1 VLGKLVPEGGDRRL
15 SNMSPNQ
22 IRKMLEKAVDY
33 HTAGHLDEADELY
46 TKVSHADRANFDA
59 PHLSGMIAIQRGQ
72 YEEAAKLLRRALDLN
87 PSSAPCEMR
96 LGVALAALAEH
107 QRALKHLEAA
117 VARSPEM
124 PEGWCHLGVVQKA
137 LGRTAP
143 ARASL
148 ERAVTLCPNFVEALD
163 QLGALVSS
171 SAGFEEAV
179 PILRRLVA
187 LQPSSALSIANLGVA
202 LAQSG
207 HQDEALG
214 YLDRAVQIDPSL
226 SLAHTG
232 RALVLQETYRI
243 PEAVEAY
250 RMALVHNP
258 LNLDARSG
266 RLLSLHYL
274 DGVSREAVLAEHLDY
289 SKAVPA
295 PRAMRPMN
303 LPDPERRI
311 RVGFL
316 SPDLRTHSVAYF
328 LEPLLAGLDPVQ
340 FEIVLYHDHA
350 RVDGMSTKLRS
361 RSALWRHVAGMPA
374 DAVEAMIRSDAP
386 DILVDLAGHTGL
398 NRLAVFAR
406 RVAPVQVSY
415 LGYPDTTGLREMDY
429 RFVDR
434 VTDPFGEADR
444 FHTEELVRFAPTA
457 WCYAPPGC
465 APEPGRSEDAS
476 EHVTFGCFN
485 NFSKVG
491 DSTLKCW
498 AEVLACVPRSR
509 LLLKGHG
516 LSSTLIAA
524 RIKERLV
531 ASGIEDNRVEL
542 AGRTSNVAAHLGLY
556 GMVDVALD
564 TFPYN
569 GTTTTC
575 EALWMGVP
583 VVTLLGDRHAARV
596 GASLLTAVGHPEWI
610 AATQADYVRVAAQ
623 LGRDV
628 ERRTALRSSLR
639 DEMRWSP
646 LMDQAAQAG
655 RFGSALRQAWSSWC
669 SRNNDVGESRH
680 PIALNPESAAPIS
693 SQTHDFSALSA

>member
-1 VLGKLVPEGGDRRL
+1 
-15 SNMSPNQ
+15 MSPTQ
-22 IRKMLEKAVDY
+22 IRKMLEKAVDF

-46 TKVSHADRANFDA
+46 TKVCRADPGNFDA
-59 PHLSGMIAIQRGQ
+59 PHLSGMIAIQKGQ
-72 YEEAAKLLRRALDLN
+72 YEEAAALLKKALRLN
-87 PSSAPCEMR
+87 PASAQCEMR
-96 LGVALAALAEH
+96 LGVALAALADY
-107 QRALKHLEAA
+107 QKALTHLEAA
-117 VARSPEM
+117 VARSPDM

-148 ERAVTLCPNFVEALD
+148 ERAVSLCPNFVEALD
-163 QLGALVSS
+163 NLGALISS
-171 SAGFEEAV
+171 SAGFDAAV
-179 PILRRLVA
+179 PILRQLVV
-187 LQPSSALSIANLGVA
+187 LQPSSALAIANLGVA

-226 SLAHTG
+226 SLAHNG

-250 RMALVHNP
+250 RTALVHNP
-258 LNLDARSG
+258 LNLEARSG
-266 RLLSLHYL
+266 RLLALHYL
-274 DGVSREAVLAEHLDY
+274 EGVSREAVLAEHLDY
-289 SKAVPA
+289 GKAVPP
-295 PRAMRPMN
+295 PRALRPAN
-303 LPDPERRI
+303 LPDAERRI

-316 SPDLRTHSVAYF
+316 SADLRTHSVAYF
-328 LEPLLAGLDPVQ
+328 LEPLLAGLDPSQ

-361 RSALWRHVAGMPA
+361 RSALWRHVAGMPH
-374 DAVEAMIRSDAP
+374 DALEALVRADAP
-386 DILVDLAGHTGL
+386 DILVDLAGHTGI
-398 NRLAVFAR
+398 NRLPVFAR

-415 LGYPDTTGLREMDY
+415 LGYPDTTGLAEMDY
-429 RFVDR
+429 RFVDQ
-434 VTDPFGEADR
+434 VTDPFGVADP

-465 APEPGRSEDAS
+465 APEPVRSEDAPD
-476 EHVTFGCFN
+476 HITFGCFN

-491 DSTLKCW
+491 DETLRCW
-498 AEVLACVPRSR
+498 AEILSAVPRSR

-516 LSSTLIAA
+516 LNSTLIAA
-524 RIKERLV
+524 RLKERLA
-531 ASGIEDNRVEL
+531 ASGLEEHRVEL
-542 AGRTSNVAAHLGLY
+542 AGRTPNLAAHLALY

-583 VVTLLGDRHAARV
+583 IVTMTGDRHGSRV
-596 GASLLTAVGHPEWI
+596 GASLLSAIGHPEWI
-610 AATQADYVRVAAQ
+610 AGDVADYVRAAAN
-623 LGRDV
+623 LGRDP
-628 ERRTALRSSLR
+628 ALRTTSRSILR
-639 DEMRWSP
+639 EQMRSSP
-646 LMDQAAQAG
+646 LMDQPGQAA
-655 RFGSALRQAWSSWC
+655 RFGAALRQTWASWC
-669 SRNNDVGESRH
+669 SRNRHLGESRH
-680 PIALNPESAAPIS
+680 PIPLNTESAAPIG

>member
-1 VLGKLVPEGGDRRL
+1 
-15 SNMSPNQ
+15 MSPNQ
-22 IRKMLEKAVDY
+22 IRKELEKAVDY
-33 HTAGHLDEADELY
+33 HTAGQLDEADELY
-46 TKVSHADRANFDA
+46 TKVSRTDPLNFDA

-72 YEEAAKLLRRALDLN
+72 YEEAAELLRRALNLN
-87 PSSAPCEMR
+87 PTSAPCEMR

-107 QRALKHLEAA
+107 PKALAHLESA
-117 VARSPEM
+117 VARSPDM

-137 LGRTAP
+137 LGRTAA
-143 ARASL
+143 ARTSL
-148 ERAVTLCPNFVEALD
+148 ERAIALCPNFVEALD
-163 QLGALVSS
+163 HLGALVSS
-171 SAGFEEAV
+171 SAGFEAAV

-214 YLDRAVQIDPSL
+214 YLDRAVQIEPSL

-232 RALVLQETYRI
+232 RAFVLQETYRI
-243 PEAVEAY
+243 AEAVEAY
-250 RMALVHNP
+250 RMALVHDP

-266 RLLSLHYL
+266 RLLCLHYL
-274 DGVSREAVLAEHLDY
+274 EGVSREAVLAEHLDY
-289 SKAVPA
+289 GRAVPA
-295 PRAMRPMN
+295 PRSMRPVN

-316 SPDLRTHSVAYF
+316 SADLRIHSVAYF
-328 LEPLLAGLDPVQ
+328 LEPLLAGLDPGQ

-350 RVDGMSTKLRS
+350 RVDGMSTRLRS

-374 DAVEAMIRSDAP
+374 DALEALIRSDAP
-386 DILVDLAGHTGL
+386 DILVDLSGHTGV

-429 RFVDR
+429 RFVDQ
-434 VTDPFGEADR
+434 VTDPFGEADS

-457 WCYAPPGC
+457 WCYAPPDC

-476 EHVTFGCFN
+476 DHVTFGCFN
-485 NFSKVG
+485 NFSKVN
-491 DSTLKCW
+491 DTTLRCW
-498 AEVLACVPRSR
+498 AGILASVPRSH
-509 LLLKGHG
+509 LLLKGNG

-531 ASGIEDNRVEL
+531 ASGLEDHRVEL
-542 AGRTSNVAAHLGLY
+542 AGRTSGVAAHLGLY

-583 VVTLLGDRHAARV
+583 VVTLMGDRHAARV
-596 GASLLTAVGHPEWI
+596 GASLLSAVGHPEWI
-610 AATQADYVRVAAQ
+610 APTQADYVRIAAQ
-623 LGRDV
+623 LGRDAARGA
-628 ERRTALRSSLR
+628 EARAKLR

-646 LMDQAAQAG
+646 LMDHAAQAG
-655 RFGSALRQAWSSWC
+655 RFGSALRQAWASWC
-669 SRNNDVGESRH
+669 SRNRNVGDSRH
-680 PIALNPESAAPIS
+680 PIPLNPESCAPIS
-693 SQTHDFSALSA
+693 SQTHDLSALPA